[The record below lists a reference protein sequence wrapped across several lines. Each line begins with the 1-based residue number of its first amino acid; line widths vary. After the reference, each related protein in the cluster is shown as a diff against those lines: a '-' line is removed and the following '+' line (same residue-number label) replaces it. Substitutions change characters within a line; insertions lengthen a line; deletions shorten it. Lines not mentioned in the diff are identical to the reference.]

1 MIKIASEPVINKQN
15 EFVIPCTREGRYP
28 IIFEDGKGAVLRDSK
43 GKEYI
48 DCHGGYS
55 VATAGHCHPQ
65 VVDAVKKQVDKV
77 WHTSCDFYME
87 PTALLAE
94 KLSQI
99 TPGNLRNVIFS
110 SSGGEAVENAAKI
123 AFKYASSKGRNATQI
138 ISLDCSFHGRSSFA
152 MALTGQSKY
161 KHGLGSFVNPNV
173 VHMPAPYCYRC
184 PFGLKYPECALYCAN
199 HLEDVIKYE
208 TNGEPAAF
216 ISEPILGEG
225 GIIVPPKPYLEQVV
239 RIIRDQGG
247 VYIADE
253 VQTGFA
259 RTGRLFGVECF
270 GVEPDIMTMAKGIAS
285 GLPIAATI
293 AKPELTRCLEPID
306 HCSTYGGNAV
316 MCAGALENIKV
327 IEEEKLD
334 QRAYELGKVF
344 MDELKE
350 IEKNKS
356 CVGEV
361 RGKGLMIGIE
371 IVKDKESRKPDPDR
385 CGEVRAE
392 ATKEGILLN
401 TGGVHGNVIRIQP
414 PLVITEEQVK
424 KVCNCLRTLL

>member
-1 MIKIASEPVINKQN
+1 MKISSESVINKQN
-15 EFVIPCTREGRYP
+15 EFVIPCTGEGRYP
-28 IIFEDGKGAVLRDSK
+28 ILFEEGKGAILRDSK

-55 VATAGHCHPQ
+55 VTTVGHCNPQ
-65 VVDAVKKQVDKV
+65 VVDAVKKQVDKL
-77 WHTSCDFYME
+77 WHVSGDFYTE
-87 PTALLAE
+87 PTTMLAE

-99 TPGNLRNVIFS
+99 TPGNLRSVIFS

-123 AFKYASSKGRNATQI
+123 AFKYAFSRGKNATQI
-138 ISLDCSFHGRSSFA
+138 ISLNCSFHGRTSFA

-173 VHMPAPYCYRC
+173 VHMPPPYCYRC
-184 PFGLKYPECALYCAN
+184 PFGLEYPDCALHCAN
-199 HLEDVIKYE
+199 HLEEVIKYE

-225 GIIVPPKPYLEQVV
+225 GIIVPPEPYLKQVV
-239 RIIRDQGG
+239 KIIRAHGG

-259 RTGRLFGVECF
+259 RTGRLFGVEHF

-293 AKPELTRCLEPID
+293 AKPEISRCMESID

-316 MCAGALENIKV
+316 MCAAALENIRF
-327 IEEEKLD
+327 IEREKLD
-334 QRAYELGKVF
+334 RRASELGEIF
-344 MDELKE
+344 MDEFKE
-350 IEKNKS
+350 MEKDKRG
-356 CVGEV
+356 VGEV

-371 IVKDKESRKPDPDR
+371 IVKDKESKKPDPDR
-385 CGEVRAE
+385 CGEVRAG
-392 ATKEGILLN
+392 ATKEGVLIN
-401 TGGVHGNVIRIQP
+401 TGGVYGNVIRIQP
-414 PLVITEEQVK
+414 PLVISEEQVK
-424 KVCNCLRTLL
+424 KVCEYLKGLL